1 MDLRRRAQK
10 EIASSGLECEL
21 YISRNKSLRIN
32 IQDKK
37 VESIESGDVTG
48 CAARVVKEKRTG
60 FSFSN
65 SDNLKALIGQ
75 AASSS
80 AFMPQDPFSGFTC
93 PGSPLEEMRLF
104 DTAIEKK
111 ALEEKIRAAL
121 SAEEA
126 AYSASPLITKTG
138 SVSYVDSETEITI
151 VNSNGINC
159 NYKSNCCGVYVEAI
173 CEKDGHAEEGLG
185 FTFAKD
191 WDRLD
196 TEHAGKEAGLE
207 AVSLLG
213 GELIDSAK
221 LPAVMSPLVAAE
233 FLEAVSAMA
242 FAESVQ
248 KGKSAFAGK
257 LEKKIASACV
267 SITDNALLKN
277 GLNSAPFDGEGS
289 PSKINTVVREG
300 VLQTYLYDHYT
311 ALKDKVKTTSSACRS
326 SFKSLPSIGTTNFYI
341 SPGKNSQNKLLSKL
355 TRGLLITKV
364 MAMHSVNPI
373 SGDFSVGASGF
384 MIENGQRTFPVR
396 GITIA
401 GNLLELLH
409 AIEEVGSDLT
419 FSPFA
424 SNCGSPS
431 LLISSLSIGG
441 R

>member
-1 MDLRRRAQK
+1 MDLLHRAQK

-32 IQDKK
+32 IQDRRI
-37 VESIESGDVTG
+37 ESIESGDVTG
-48 CAARVVKEKRTG
+48 CAARVIKNEKTG

-65 SDNLKALIGQ
+65 YSDLKTLIEQ
-75 AASSS
+75 AAASS
-80 AFMPQDPFSGFTC
+80 AFMPRDPFSGFI
-93 PGSPLEEMRLF
+93 SPCTPFEEMTLF
-104 DTAIEKK
+104 DATIEKK
-111 ALEEKIRAAL
+111 APEEKIRAAL

-138 SVSYVDSETEITI
+138 SVAYVDSETEITI
-151 VNSNGINC
+151 VSSKGINC
-159 NYKSNCCGVYVEAI
+159 SYKSNYCGVYVEAI
-173 CEKDGHAEEGLG
+173 CEKDGQAEEGLG
-185 FTFAKD
+185 FSFAKN
-191 WDRLD
+191 WGGLAP
-196 TEHAGKEAGLE
+196 EHAGKEAGLE
-207 AVSLLG
+207 AISFLKG
-213 GELIDSAK
+213 KLIDSAN

-233 FLEAVSAMA
+233 FLEAVSGMIS
-242 FAESVQ
+242 AESVQ

-257 LEKKIASACV
+257 LGKKIASPCI
-267 SITDNALLKN
+267 SITDDALLTN

-289 PSKINTVVREG
+289 PSKTNAVIIEG
-300 VLQTYLYDHYT
+300 LLHTYLYDHYT
-311 ALKDKVKTTSSACRS
+311 ASKDRVKTTSSASRP
-326 SFKSLPSIGTTNFYI
+326 SFKSPPSIGTTNFYI
-341 SPGKNSQNKLLSKL
+341 SRGKSSQSELLSKV
-355 TRGLLITKV
+355 TRGILITKV

-384 MIENGQRTFPVR
+384 MIENGERTFPVR

-419 FSPFA
+419 FSPFS